1 VYGESGEI
9 ACEAKGADGTGWFL
23 FCAKIQ
29 PYLAAFQDRN
39 EKMGADV
46 TNRASRDC
54 DIDRRHGTVEPIMEA
69 IVMQQDVEAA
79 SVGKGYPLSIGTV
92 LCQGVEHCPGQE
104 IVYADQTRLSYRDL
118 NARVARLACGL
129 SRLGIRAGD
138 TVAVMDW
145 DSHRYLECFFAIP
158 MMGARL
164 HMINVRLSA
173 EQILYTINHAE
184 DDLIL
189 VNGEFLPLLEQIW
202 DRIEGRRALVLLND
216 GMAEPKTHLPVAQKY
231 ESLLAGA
238 DPEFDF
244 PEFPE
249 DTPATTF
256 YTTGTTGL
264 PKGVAFTHR
273 QILLHTLSA
282 AAALARGGH
291 GRFDETDVYM
301 PITPMF
307 HVHAWGIP
315 YVATAMGV
323 KQVYPGRYVP
333 ERLLELLVGECVTFS
348 HCVPTILQMLLAAA
362 QAKGTRLPGWKVV
375 VGGAALPQALA
386 RHALDMGI
394 DVYAGYGMSE
404 TCPILTLSRLQP
416 EMKDW
421 ALERQIE
428 FRCKTGRPIP
438 LVRVRVVDT
447 DMRDV
452 PADGKSQGE
461 IVVRAPWATTGYV
474 KDPAGSAQLW
484 EGGWLHTGD
493 IAVSDEYGY
502 LKITDRLKDVIKS
515 GGEWV
520 SSIDLEDL
528 ILQHTGVAEAAV
540 IGVPDPKWTERP
552 LAVVVAKPG
561 EQVHPDEIEAC
572 LLDLAASGVISRYA
586 VPQQIVPVDTL
597 PRTSVGKVDKKV
609 LRARYAAAQ

>member
-1 VYGESGEI
+1 
-9 ACEAKGADGTGWFL
+9 
-23 FCAKIQ
+23 
-29 PYLAAFQDRN
+29 
-39 EKMGADV
+39 
-46 TNRASRDC
+46 
-54 DIDRRHGTVEPIMEA
+54 MET
-69 IVMQQDVEAA
+69 IVMQQALEAA
-79 SVGKGYPLSIGTV
+79 SVGKGYPLSIGT
-92 LCQGVEHCPGQE
+92 LLRQGVAICPGQE
-104 IVYADQTRLSYRDL
+104 IVYADRTRLSYRDL
-118 NARVARLACGL
+118 DVRVARLACAL

-158 MMGARL
+158 MLGARL
-164 HMINVRLSA
+164 HMINVRLSP

-189 VNGEFLPLLEQIW
+189 VNAEFLPLLEQIW
-202 DRIEGRRALVLLND
+202 ERIERRTTLVLLND
-216 GMAEPKTHLPVAQKY
+216 GTGELKSRLPIAHEY
-231 ESLLAGA
+231 ELLLAGA
-238 DPEFDF
+238 DPDFDF

-249 DTPATTF
+249 DTFATTF

-264 PKGVAFTHR
+264 PKGVTFTHR

-282 AAALARGGH
+282 SAALARGIH

-315 YVATAMGV
+315 YVATAMSV

-333 ERLLELLVGECVTFS
+333 ERLLELLVGERVTFS
-348 HCVPTILQMLLAAA
+348 HCVPTILQMLLTTA
-362 QAKGTRLPGWKVV
+362 QAQGKRLEGWKVV
-375 VGGAALPQALA
+375 IGGAALPQALA
-386 RHALDMGI
+386 RQALDMGV

-421 ALERQIE
+421 TLERQIE
-428 FRCKTGRPIP
+428 VRCKTGRPIP
-438 LVRVRVVDT
+438 LVCIRVVDA

-461 IVVRAPWATTGYV
+461 VVVRAPWATYGYV

-493 IAVSDEYGY
+493 IAVSDEHGY

-528 ILQHTGVAEAAV
+528 ILQHPGVAEAAV
-540 IGVPDPKWTERP
+540 IGVPDPKWSERP
-552 LAVVVAKPG
+552 LAVVVVKPG
-561 EQVHPDEIEAC
+561 EPVRPAEIEAR
-572 LLDLAASGVISRYA
+572 LMELAAGGVISRYA
-586 VPQQIVPVDTL
+586 VPQQIVLADAL
-597 PRTSVGKVDKKV
+597 PRTSVGKIDKKV
-609 LRARYAAAQ
+609 LRARYADAQ

>member
-1 VYGESGEI
+1 
-9 ACEAKGADGTGWFL
+9 
-23 FCAKIQ
+23 
-29 PYLAAFQDRN
+29 
-39 EKMGADV
+39 
-46 TNRASRDC
+46 
-54 DIDRRHGTVEPIMEA
+54 
-69 IVMQQDVEAA
+69 MQQGLEAA
-79 SVGKGYPLSIGTV
+79 SVAKGYSLSIGIV
-92 LCQGVEHCPGQE
+92 LRQGVERCPEQE
-104 IVYADQTRLSYRDL
+104 IVYADQTRVSYRDL
-118 NARVARLACGL
+118 SARVARLACGL

-158 MMGARL
+158 MMGATL
-164 HMINVRLSA
+164 HMINVRLSP

-202 DRIEGRRALVLLND
+202 ERIEGRKTLVLLND
-216 GMAEPKTHLPVAQKY
+216 GSAEPTTRLPVTQEY
-231 ESLLAGA
+231 EPLLAGA
-238 DPEFDF
+238 DPDFDF
-244 PEFPE
+244 PEFAE
-249 DTPATTF
+249 DAIATTF

-264 PKGVAFTHR
+264 PKGVAFSHR
-273 QILLHTLSA
+273 QIVLHTLSA
-282 AAALARGGH
+282 SAALAAGGH

-333 ERLLELLVGECVTFS
+333 ERLLDLLIRERVTFS
-348 HCVPTILQMLLAAA
+348 HCVPTILQMVLAAA
-362 QAKGTRLPGWKVV
+362 QAKGTALPGWKVV
-375 VGGAALPQALA
+375 VGGAALPHALA
-386 RHALDMGI
+386 RQALEMGI

-404 TCPILTLSRLQP
+404 TCPILTLSRLQS

-421 ALERQIE
+421 PLERQIE
-428 FRCKTGRPIP
+428 FRCKTGRPMP
-438 LVRVRVVDT
+438 LVRVRVVDSA
-447 DMRDV
+447 MRDV

-461 IVVRAPWATTGYV
+461 IVVRAPWATHGYV
-474 KDPAGSAQLW
+474 KDAAGTARLW

-493 IAVSDEYGY
+493 LAVCDEYGY

-528 ILQHTGVAEAAV
+528 ILEHPGVAEAAV
-540 IGVPDPKWTERP
+540 IGVSDPKWTERP

-561 EQVHPDEIEAC
+561 VPVSPGEVEAR
-572 LLDLAASGVISRYA
+572 LLELAARGKISRYA
-586 VPQQIVPVDTL
+586 IPQQIVFVDAL

-609 LRARYAAAQ
+609 LRARYADAG